1 MIVWYRYFH
10 CSRQW
15 NHCLESFVIW
25 KEKKLILLL
34 FLCSGKDLR
43 ETTIS
48 KTHSKKQI
56 KTNIECFHSRPLP
69 SNKENLF
76 WIGTTDWTSWSFTV
90 LFGNMYQIFP
100 LQTKTHFTFA
110 NEVRVIPTKYS
121 SHFFKTFL
129 LWVLEIYVSRITKFG
144 ISHTS
149 DPIHNI
155 WSPSFILTHLPLS
168 N

>member
-10 CSRQW
+10 CSRQR
-15 NHCLESFVIW
+15 NHCSESFVIW

-76 WIGTTDWTSWSFTV
+76 WTGTTDWTSWSFTV

-100 LQTKTHFTFA
+100 SQTKTHFTLNLLMKFEWFQQ
-110 NEVRVIPTKYS
+110 NTQVIFLKPFYSEFWKYM
-121 SHFFKTFL
+121 FL
-129 LWVLEIYVSRITKFG
+129 E
-144 ISHTS
+144 
-149 DPIHNI
+149 
-155 WSPSFILTHLPLS
+155 
-168 N
+168 